1 MINASRQEIEDELT
15 SFIEDNNGDVTD
27 EMVYEKL
34 LEMLGGHPDMQEGIK
49 YFQDF
54 SAELV
59 DLTDQPG
66 GLKVEDGELSLRNNV
81 YILMDNSGSMA
92 DEIDGQT
99 KMDAAKESVNQFV
112 EDMPNGTQVSLINYG
127 FSKDSDEESNSC
139 SAVEETLGT
148 CD

>member
-99 KMDAAKESVNQFV
+99 KMDAAR
-112 EDMPNGTQVSLINYG
+112 MM
-127 FSKDSDEESNSC
+127 
-139 SAVEETLGT
+139 
-148 CD
+148 